1 MKHLEENHQPQR
13 APRSQPFNPELQI
26 FSPIGREKLRA
37 AMVNAH
43 PPEGLALCLT
53 PKGGM
58 GSLGSFWASSTT
70 MSIFSPG
77 LMGLLH
83 IISKQCASSCTTYH
97 KDIAILKRNISCCST
112 NLCNVGDISASPSN
126 RAHMAMVAFTSLV
139 CVVLSRIL

>member
-1 MKHLEENHQPQR
+1 
-13 APRSQPFNPELQI
+13 
-26 FSPIGREKLRA
+26 
-37 AMVNAH
+37 MVNAH

-70 MSIFSPG
+70 VSIFSPG

-112 NLCNVGDISASPSN
+112 DLCNVGDISASPSN